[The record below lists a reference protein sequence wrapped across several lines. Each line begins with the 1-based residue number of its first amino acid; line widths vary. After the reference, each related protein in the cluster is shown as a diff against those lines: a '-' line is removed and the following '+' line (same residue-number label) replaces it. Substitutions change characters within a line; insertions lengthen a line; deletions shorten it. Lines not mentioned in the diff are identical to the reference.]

1 VGLTTHGGC
10 FAIGCNR
17 LSLAADSAGKFP
29 PVCGEAELLGSEG
42 GFHPAD
48 IDSESSSVEG
58 NAAGLQPRRLSDP
71 FLCGTRGTP
80 PVIPSQYVTVRSG
93 RLGGRDKLT
102 VLYKKETLAM
112 FRCR

>member
-1 VGLTTHGGC
+1 MGLTTHGGC
-10 FAIGCNR
+10 VAIGCNR
-17 LSLAADSAGKFP
+17 LSLAADSAGKSP

-71 FLCGTRGTP
+71 FLCGTRGAIKSFHVYERSSMYSNT
-80 PVIPSQYVTVRSG
+80 VIRPGDAVLHVHVVYDDMA
-93 RLGGRDKLT
+93 RL
-102 VLYKKETLAM
+102 
-112 FRCR
+112 